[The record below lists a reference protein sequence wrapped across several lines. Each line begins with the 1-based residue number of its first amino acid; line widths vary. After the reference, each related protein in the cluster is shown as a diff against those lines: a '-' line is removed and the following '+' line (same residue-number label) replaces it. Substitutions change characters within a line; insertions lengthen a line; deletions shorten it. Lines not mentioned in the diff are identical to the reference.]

1 MLDDSIPCNFPIR
14 ICLQS
19 HDLALDSNPSFRCS
33 MPWPCI
39 SWTIG
44 NLQDPYST
52 LSYVLQ
58 KFYRSSTDQN
68 AFKVYS
74 HTPVACW
81 CVLPAFPISKG
92 YLTAGIS
99 LGSLVDLKESSESQL
114 FLRLVVSVLLT
125 YVKWSCDEPIWAE
138 SEPVAGPCVFQEKHH
153 HRQSPRGF
161 AVPSLQAATWQDLPG
176 YMRLL

>member
-1 MLDDSIPCNFPIR
+1 MTASHAIFPFASVCKATTWHWIPIQVSDVLCLGHAYPEPLGIYR
-14 ICLQS
+14 ILIL
-19 HDLALDSNPSFRCS
+19 HFH
-33 MPWPCI
+33 M
-39 SWTIG
+39 
-44 NLQDPYST
+44 
-52 LSYVLQ
+52 
-58 KFYRSSTDQN
+58 FYRSSTEVLQIKMLSKSI
-68 AFKVYS
+68 FS